1 MLGMAK
7 PETGSRYATLWMA
20 SWKIDMTS

>member
-7 PETGSRYATLWMA
+7 PETGSRFAMLWP
-20 SWKIDMTS
+20 TS